1 MLRGMNQPEEPH
13 PAAVDAVRMRLRAL
27 AEAAGVPE
35 PPLTVDAPRKEERL
49 PHVREIDGARTV
61 VVPRSLLE
69 AAPAR
74 QLYELAACLGRWTSP
89 VPDQRR
95 RLGGIVLAVALAA
108 LVVLIIVRPTTWIWI
123 TPVLLYPVGA
133 WLLRWERRAMDD
145 AGRQILARA
154 GHRPV
159 EIARQAFGTEPS
171 PPALRALLT
180 AEPSP
185 NSRIAAAETDRRA
198 DPAA

>member
-27 AEAAGVPE
+27 ADAAGVPE
-35 PPLTVDAPRKEERL
+35 PPLSVDVPRREDRL
-49 PHVREIDGARTV
+49 PHVREIDRHRTV

-69 AAPAR
+69 APPAR
-74 QLYELAACLGRWTSP
+74 QLWELAACLGRWTSP

-95 RLGGIVLAVALAA
+95 RLSGIVLAVLLAA
-108 LVVLIIVRPTTWIWI
+108 LVALIIIRPTSWIWI
-123 TPVLLYPVGA
+123 TPILLYPIGA

-154 GHRPV
+154 GHRPA
-159 EIARQAFGTEPS
+159 EIARHAFGSDPS

-185 NSRIAAAETDRRA
+185 HSRIVAAETDRRA